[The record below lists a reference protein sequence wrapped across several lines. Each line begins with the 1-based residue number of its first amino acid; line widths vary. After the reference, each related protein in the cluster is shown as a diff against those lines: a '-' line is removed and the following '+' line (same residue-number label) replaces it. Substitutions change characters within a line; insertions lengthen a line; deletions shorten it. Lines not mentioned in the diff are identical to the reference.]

1 MAFIQTDSAD
11 TSFLLQIIGGLYEDG
26 PWEDVLLSLRDAMR
40 ADEVILTL
48 VSQSDGSAQTIAV
61 PESLSVSN
69 RQYGKPSG
77 GLPPR
82 ARAICEN
89 SCFDGA
95 ARGWLLSVSLGSF
108 GEVDYRLEILRGPE
122 ASPFKFA
129 DERLLDE
136 MVPHLARAARVRAV
150 FAAAELEQK
159 LHAEPLDRLILG
171 SLIVDGRLRLIGA
184 NTIARRALALV
195 DGLVLRGGVLQAAR
209 TDDNC
214 ALVRAVDEAING
226 TCATSGTALFVR
238 RSRGEGNLGLVV
250 KPLCMKDWVT
260 RRLQNAAVILISG
273 IEAAASDRCGLLR
286 QLFNFTP
293 AETMLAID
301 FINGLGIEEMEQQR
315 QIKHNTTRAHLRSM
329 YQKLGVSRYG
339 DMMQILANHT
349 AALERDFMSMV
360 NSDVNKNKRN
370 IYSN

>member
-1 MAFIQTDSAD
+1 MAFVQTDSAD
-11 TSFLLQIIGGLYEDG
+11 ASFLLQIIGDLYEDG
-26 PWEDVLLSLRDAMR
+26 PWDDVLLSLRDAML

-69 RQYGKPSG
+69 RQFEKS
-77 GLPPR
+77 
-82 ARAICEN
+82 CEN
-89 SCFDGA
+89 SRFDGA
-95 ARGWLLSVSLGSF
+95 ARGWSLSVSLGSF
-108 GEVDYRLEILRGPE
+108 GEVDYRLEILRGPD
-122 ASPFKFA
+122 APPFKFA

-136 MVPHLARAARVRAV
+136 MVPHLARAARVRAAL
-150 FAAAELEQK
+150 AAAELEQK

-184 NTIARRALALV
+184 NTIARRALASV
-195 DGLVLRGGVLQAAR
+195 GGLVLRGGVLQAAR

-214 ALVRAVDEAING
+214 ALVRAVDEVISG
-226 TCATSGTALFVR
+226 TCAPSGTALFVR
-238 RSRGEGNLGLVV
+238 RSGGEGNLGLVV
-250 KPLCMKDWVT
+250 KPLCMKNWVT
-260 RRLQNAAVILISG
+260 GRLQNAAVILISG

-349 AALERDFMSMV
+349 AALERDFMSLV
-360 NSDVNKNKRN
+360 DTGVNKNKRN